1 MLILGLNEL
10 MSNIIGRL
18 KVYLCNIATGQSSR
32 LLTKIAAYLVGISW
46 LLYYGTSLW
55 MVILRLTFG
64 TL

>member
-32 LLTKIAAYLVGISW
+32 LLTKIAAYLVSIGW
-46 LLYYGTSLW
+46 LLCYGTSLW
-55 MVILRLTFG
+55 MVILWLTFG

>member
-18 KVYLCNIATGQSSR
+18 KVYLCNIATGQSSW
-32 LLTKIAAYLVGISW
+32 LLTKIAAYLVSIGW
-46 LLYYGTSLW
+46 LLYYGTFLW
-55 MVILRLTFG
+55 MVILWLTFG